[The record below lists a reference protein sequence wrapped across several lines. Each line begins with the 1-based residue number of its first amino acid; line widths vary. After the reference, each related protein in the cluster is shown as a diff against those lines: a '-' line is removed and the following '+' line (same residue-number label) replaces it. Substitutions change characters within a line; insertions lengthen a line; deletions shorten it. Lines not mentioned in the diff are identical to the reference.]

1 MSKVFNCRLSDV
13 RCWLRSAYV
22 KWGGGYYVN
31 NKTDYFRFNLCFRWH
46 RVNIVW

>member
-22 KWGGGYYVN
+22 KWGGYYVN
-31 NKTDYFRFNLCFRWH
+31 NKTDYFRFNLCFRWY

>member
-22 KWGGGYYVN
+22 KWGGYYVN